1 MKKGSLDKILIALI
15 SGGIIGFFV
24 GYAVNYDAP
33 GAGASGSSPVAVA
46 GGAGADIDVKPLR
59 ELEPSPSK
67 GGEAPKDVIHENSE
81 FQ

>member
-1 MKKGSLDKILIALI
+1 MKNTRDKILIALI

-24 GYAVNYDAP
+24 GYAVNYQSP
-33 GAGASGSSPVAVA
+33 GGAGGSTPVAVA
-46 GGAGADIDVKPLR
+46 GGKGADVDITPMR

-67 GGEAPKDVIHENSE
+67 GGENPKVIIHEISD